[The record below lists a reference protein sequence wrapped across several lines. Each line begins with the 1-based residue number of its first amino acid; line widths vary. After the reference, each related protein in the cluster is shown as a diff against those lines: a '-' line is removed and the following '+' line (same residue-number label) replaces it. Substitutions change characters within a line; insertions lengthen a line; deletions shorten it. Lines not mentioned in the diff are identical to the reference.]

1 MITSDPKILAIAFI
15 GGIVPAVLWLWFWL
29 REDRKNPEP
38 RGLLTIV
45 FIVGMVTVLIV
56 LPIQKMV
63 QNFALSETWELVVWA
78 SIEEIMKF
86 LMVLLIV
93 SDTDQADEPTDWP
106 IYLITVAL
114 GFAAFEN
121 VLFLLKPFA
130 VGDTAV
136 GLLTG
141 QLRFLGSTLLHSI
154 ASGTIGISIGLSF
167 YMSSLKKKLYVLIG
181 IISAIAL
188 HSAFNFFIMEN
199 EGSNFLKVFAF
210 LWIGA
215 IMVLLIFEKLRRMDL
230 SVNKNK
236 INYGQ

>member
-45 FIVGMVTVLIV
+45 FIVGMATVLIV
-56 LPIQKMV
+56 LPMQKMV
-63 QNFALSETWELVVWA
+63 QNFAFAETWELVVWA

-86 LMVLLIV
+86 LVVLLIV
-93 SDTDQADEPTDWP
+93 LNTDQSDEPTDWP

-121 VLFLLKPFA
+121 ALFLLKPLA

-154 ASGTIGISIGLSF
+154 ASGTIGISMGLSF

-236 INYGQ
+236 

>member
-15 GGIVPAVLWLWFWL
+15 GGIVPAMLWLWFWL

-63 QNFALSETWELVVWA
+63 QNFVLSETWELVVWA